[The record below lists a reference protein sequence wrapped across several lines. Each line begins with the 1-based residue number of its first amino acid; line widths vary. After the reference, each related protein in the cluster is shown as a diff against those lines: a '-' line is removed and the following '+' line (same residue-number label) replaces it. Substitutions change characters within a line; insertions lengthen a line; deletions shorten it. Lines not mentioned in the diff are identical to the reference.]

1 MLNRTKGFQRATQQ
15 SFIFNQ
21 MPKLFINK
29 LMVVALFLAF
39 ACSSCLHYSL
49 KESSI
54 PKEVKTIRINYI
66 ENRARYV
73 NPQLGPQLTDKLR
86 QKIISQTNRTL
97 IQGDNADYDITGT
110 IVDYSFSTSGISAN
124 KTSTNRLTVTVHI
137 KLINRIDDKKSLEA
151 DVSRSFDFDAS
162 LSVQAAESQLNESII
177 KNLTDEIF
185 NRLFSN
191 W

>member
-1 MLNRTKGFQRATQQ
+1 MLKLKNK
-15 SFIFNQ
+15 IF
-21 MPKLFINK
+21 
-29 LMVVALFLAF
+29 VLA
-39 ACSSCLHYSL
+39 ACAFSCLAAGCLHYTL

-86 QKIISQTNRTL
+86 QKINSQTNRTL
-97 IQGDNADYDITGT
+97 VQGDNADYDITGT
-110 IVDYSFSTSGISAN
+110 ITDYAFSTSGIASNRSA
-124 KTSTNRLTVTVHI
+124 TNRLTVTIHV
-137 KLINRIDDKKSLEA
+137 KLLNRIDEKKNIDA
-151 DVSRSFDFDAS
+151 DVSRSFEFDANIS
-162 LSVQAAESQLNESII
+162 IQQAEQQLNESII

-185 NRLFSN
+185 NRIFSN

>member
-1 MLNRTKGFQRATQQ
+1 MLLLKNKIFVPAIIAI
-15 SFIFNQ
+15 SFFT
-21 MPKLFINK
+21 
-29 LMVVALFLAF
+29 AG
-39 ACSSCLHYSL
+39 CLHYTL

-86 QKIISQTNRTL
+86 QKINNQTNRTL
-97 IQGDNADYDITGT
+97 VQGDNADYDITGT
-110 IVDYSFSTSGISAN
+110 ITDYSFSTSGIADNRSA
-124 KTSTNRLTVTVHI
+124 TNRLSITVHI
-137 KLINRIDDKKSLEA
+137 KLLNRLDEKKNIDA
-151 DVSRSFDFDAS
+151 DVSRSFEFDANI
-162 LSVQAAESQLNESII
+162 SVQQAEQQLNESII

-185 NRLFSN
+185 NRIFSN

>member
-1 MLNRTKGFQRATQQ
+1 MLKLKNKI
-15 SFIFNQ
+15 FI
-21 MPKLFINK
+21 L
-29 LMVVALFLAF
+29 VACAISCT
-39 ACSSCLHYSL
+39 AAGCLHYTL

-86 QKIISQTNRTL
+86 QKINSQTNRTL
-97 IQGDNADYDITGT
+97 VQGDNADYDITGT
-110 IVDYSFSTSGISAN
+110 ITDYSFSTSGIADNRSA
-124 KTSTNRLTVTVHI
+124 TNRLTVTVHV
-137 KLINRIDDKKSLEA
+137 KLLNRIDEKKNIDA
-151 DVSRSFDFDAS
+151 DVSRSFEFDANIS
-162 LSVQAAESQLNESII
+162 IQQAEQQLNESII

-185 NRLFSN
+185 NRIFSN

>member
-1 MLNRTKGFQRATQQ
+1 MLKLKNK
-15 SFIFNQ
+15 IFV
-21 MPKLFINK
+21 LTACA
-29 LMVVALFLAF
+29 VSCLA
-39 ACSSCLHYSL
+39 SGCLHYTL

-86 QKIISQTNRTL
+86 QKINSQTNRTL
-97 IQGDNADYDITGT
+97 VQGDNADYDITGT
-110 IVDYSFSTSGISAN
+110 ITDYAFSTSGIADNRSA
-124 KTSTNRLTVTVHI
+124 TNRLTVTVHV
-137 KLINRIDDKKSLEA
+137 KLLNRIDEKKNIDA
-151 DVSRSFDFDAS
+151 DVSRSFEFDANIS
-162 LSVQAAESQLNESII
+162 IQQAEQQLNESII

-185 NRLFSN
+185 NRIFSN